1 MKNRHG
7 FTMIELL
14 VVISVISVILPLAG
28 STIFFLLR
36 AQSQSAEALRD
47 AMATTQLSHTLRSD
61 IHAARTA
68 ASSGADEVSLEIDDA
83 RIIEYRC
90 LPDGFVSRVVR
101 RGTSVER
108 RERFRV
114 GDVRPRF
121 KLAQGGRE
129 VAVTISPRLRGGVP
143 LEDRTSAAG
152 IRIAAM
158 VGRDLGSSAAQSNK
172 ATVPQAKRPQSAPS
186 PKERTAP

>member
-1 MKNRHG
+1 MNNRRG

-28 STIFFLLR
+28 GTIVFLLR

-47 AMATTQLSHTLRSD
+47 AMATTQLSHSLRSD
-61 IHAARTA
+61 VHAARS
-68 ASSGADEVSLEIDDA
+68 ASSSSPDEVSLELDGS
-83 RIIEYRC
+83 RIIEYRSQ
-90 LPDGFVSRVVR
+90 PDGFVSRVVR

-129 VAVTISPRLRGGVP
+129 VAVTISPRLRGAVP
-143 LEDRTSAAG
+143 VEDRTSAAG

-158 VGRDLGSSAAQSNK
+158 VGRDHGSSAAQSNK
-172 ATVPQAKRPQSAPS
+172 ATPQAKRPQSPPS
-186 PKERTAP
+186 PKERIAP